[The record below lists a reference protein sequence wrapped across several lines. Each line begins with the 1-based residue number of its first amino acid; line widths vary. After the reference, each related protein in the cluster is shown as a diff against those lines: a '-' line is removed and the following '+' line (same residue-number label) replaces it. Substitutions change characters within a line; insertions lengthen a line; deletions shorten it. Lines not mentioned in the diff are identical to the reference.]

1 MTTGRTGTE
10 EMFQVAERCVEV
22 GRKKGAAEVGARAYK
37 VRDVTVQWR
46 DGKLE
51 QINEATTRGVAI
63 QLYVDGRYSSVSSSD
78 LRPAALDTLI
88 ADQVQVTRSLTA
100 DPFRSLPDPALYGG
114 QASVDLRLEDPAY
127 NTVSPEQRR
136 RLAQEIEAAARDVK
150 GAEAI
155 VSVTTGFSDNRSEVV
170 RVHSNGFK
178 GSRVDTSFWT
188 YAQVS
193 VKDGDGRRPEDG
205 SFAGVRFIG
214 ELPAVAE
221 VGRRAS
227 ERALGRLGARK
238 TESAVLPMAIE
249 NRAAGRLVGFLIG
262 PLSAQALQQKRSFY
276 EGKQGALV
284 GSAKLHLGDDPL
296 LPKGFG
302 SRLFD
307 AEGIAARPL
316 PVFENGVLRNYFVD
330 TYYGKKLKV
339 APTTG
344 SPSNAAWRLG
354 DKGRPEL
361 LADLKEGILVT
372 GFLGGNSNGTTGD
385 FSLGVQGFRV
395 RSGQAAEPV
404 AEMNISGNHLELWKR
419 LQAVGNDP
427 YPYSP
432 LRTPT
437 LVFDGVQFAGL

>member
-1 MTTGRTGTE
+1 MTIARTGTE
-10 EMFQVAERCVEV
+10 EMFQVAERAVDTA
-22 GRKKGAAEVGARAYK
+22 RKKGAAQVGVRAYK

-78 LRPAALDTLI
+78 LRPEALDTLI
-88 ADQVQVTRSLTA
+88 VDQVQMTRSLEA
-100 DPFRSLPDPALYGG
+100 DPFRSLADPALYAG

-127 NTVSPEQRR
+127 TTVSPEQRR
-136 RLAQEIEAAARDVK
+136 HLAQGLEAAARAVK

-155 VSVTTGFSDNRSEVV
+155 LSVTAGFNDTRSEVV

-178 GSRVDTSFWT
+178 GSRVDTSFWN
-188 YAQVS
+188 YANVS
-193 VKDGDGRRPEDG
+193 VKDSDGRRPEDG

-221 VGRRAS
+221 VGRQAA
-227 ERALGRLGARK
+227 ERALGRLGSRK

-249 NRAAGRLVGFLIG
+249 NRAAGRMAGYLIG

-276 EGKQGALV
+276 EGKQGTAV
-284 GSAKLHLGDDPL
+284 GSAKLHLTDDPL

-316 PVFENGVLRNYFVD
+316 PLFENGVLRNYLVD
-330 TYYGKKLKV
+330 TYYGKKLKI

-344 SPSNAAWRLG
+344 STSNAAWRLG
-354 DKGRPEL
+354 DKNLLQL

-372 GFLGGNSNGTTGD
+372 GFLGGNSNATTGD

-395 RSGQAAEPV
+395 RNGQVAEPV

-437 LVFDGVQFAGL
+437 LVFEGVQFAGI